1 MLVIVTGLLKYDKID
16 LNFLC
21 MDKTNFDKTQMY
33 EYGPPNSVYRV
44 GYAAV
49 GLFPTVVKQLIGW
62 KQEEYSCYQ

>member
-33 EYGPPNSVYRV
+33 EYGPPNSVSSWLRRCRFV
-44 GYAAV
+44 SHCGQAAHRMEAGGV
-49 GLFPTVVKQLIGW
+49 
-62 KQEEYSCYQ
+62 